1 MKKFPN
7 RCWNTKTKLEK
18 IKRIYK
24 RVFSGFY
31 CFPNKI
37 CMLRVNA
44 KISFLELQLRKFNS
58 FCSFFVCSISYRFYD
73 YPEIFMKIRCFF
85 PCQKLAACILDG
97 YKSPLF
103 QLIFAWLKT
112 ILKKQLRIYK
122 PKLTTSYIPCRLR
135 ICTQKKLNAP
145 FHLAK

>member
-7 RCWNTKTKLEK
+7 RCWNIKSKLEK

-31 CFPNKI
+31 CFPNKT
-37 CMLRVNA
+37 CVLRVNA
-44 KISFLELQLRKFNS
+44 KISFLELQLRKFNI

-97 YKSPLF
+97 YKSPFFSSFSHGSNQFFKNSYEFIYQNLLS
-103 QLIFAWLKT
+103 LIFHVDYEYV
-112 ILKKQLRIYK
+112 LRK
-122 PKLTTSYIPCRLR
+122 
-135 ICTQKKLNAP
+135 N
-145 FHLAK
+145 

>member
-31 CFPNKI
+31 CFPNKT
-37 CMLRVNA
+37 CVLRVNA

-73 YPEIFMKIRCFF
+73 YPEIFMKIRCSH
-85 PCQKLAACILDG
+85 QHHIVWAAGSEKFTTCSDFCTT
-97 YKSPLF
+97 K
-103 QLIFAWLKT
+103 IFATRQGKMQVAIFT
-112 ILKKQLRIYK
+112 IPGIRFYNTD
-122 PKLTTSYIPCRLR
+122 TTQDI
-135 ICTQKKLNAP
+135 
-145 FHLAK
+145 